1 MNSINDYYKIRNCN
15 MDSIKI
21 IINNQNNNNNT
32 ISMVEEV
39 KMIFSLIVKFGKFNL

>member
-15 MDSIKI
+15 MDLLKLILIIKI
-21 IINNQNNNNNT
+21 I
-32 ISMVEEV
+32 VEEV